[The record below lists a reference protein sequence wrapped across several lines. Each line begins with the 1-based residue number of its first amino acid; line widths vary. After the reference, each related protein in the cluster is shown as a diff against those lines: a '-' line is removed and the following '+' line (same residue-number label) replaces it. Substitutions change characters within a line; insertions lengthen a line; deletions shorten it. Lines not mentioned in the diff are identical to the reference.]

1 VGKTTSTE
9 LRRLTVASQSITFKG
24 QKANLTDF
32 QPAAL
37 LPKTTHYVTYE
48 GSLTFPGCHE
58 TVTWVILNNPIYIT
72 NDDLQIWNE
81 LQKTESKQPEPS
93 FMTPAYRPLKALNGR
108 LLRTNINVGTK
119 DSSASSSCPSNVYV
133 EMGYRANPSRNKRN
147 DSASRRYVRNSEVF
161 EIDSIR
167 PDDTSSDLSSF

>member
-1 VGKTTSTE
+1 MTSPRGLLAVSVIIDVGKTTSTE

-72 NDDLQIWNE
+72 NDDVSL
-81 LQKTESKQPEPS
+81 
-93 FMTPAYRPLKALNGR
+93 
-108 LLRTNINVGTK
+108 
-119 DSSASSSCPSNVYV
+119 D
-133 EMGYRANPSRNKRN
+133 
-147 DSASRRYVRNSEVF
+147 
-161 EIDSIR
+161 
-167 PDDTSSDLSSF
+167 